1 MEERFKYIHFKSE
14 FFYNLLILNPSN
26 YIKLIKIQITVNV
39 SSKRRLGQDQQN
51 IKVVWNNLQ
60 TASKRKLD
68 SFGTADIPIST
79 PIPTTTSPWY
89 RFAIGQPKTEMASNK
104 PTTSTAIKSAFRV
117 RWLIA
122 KANWFDSGIITAGA
136 NWRTKPTHPELLT
149 NPSNCKT
156 SIAIARRGWITTYSG
171 IMHLIRVGLWI
182 RIRLGYLEMSIFI
195 HPLQMLWFGLIY

>member
-26 YIKLIKIQITVNV
+26 YLKLIKIQITVNV

-79 PIPTTTSPWY
+79 PIPTTTSPWH
-89 RFAIGQPKTEMASNK
+89 RFAIGQLKTVKADNK
-104 PTTSTAIKSAFRV
+104 SITSTATKSASRESWPI
-117 RWLIA
+117 RTATSCGL
-122 KANWFDSGIITAGA
+122 ANTSHGKITI
-136 NWRTKPTHPELLT
+136 NVKV
-149 NPSNCKT
+149 
-156 SIAIARRGWITTYSG
+156 I
-171 IMHLIRVGLWI
+171 
-182 RIRLGYLEMSIFI
+182 
-195 HPLQMLWFGLIY
+195 